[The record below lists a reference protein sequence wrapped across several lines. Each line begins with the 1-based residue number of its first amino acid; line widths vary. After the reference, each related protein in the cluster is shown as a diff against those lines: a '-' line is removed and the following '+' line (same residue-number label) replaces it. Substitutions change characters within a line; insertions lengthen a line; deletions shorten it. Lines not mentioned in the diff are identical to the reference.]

1 MNNLMTN
8 NIDDLKQLN
17 NLPVELDSPKTDISI
32 HDGVISAQRVAVK
45 RNEAE
50 IMRKIEILARVN
62 GPRYYYSWEVN
73 DKNSRTGK
81 NKIEGGNITLAMDL
95 ARLYGNNQNDI
106 RVTDNGDHWVFYAR
120 FVDLETGYSLTKAFQ
135 QRKSQSTF
143 NTKDADRKLD
153 IAFQIGQS
161 KAQRNVILAALNTFR
176 DFALVCSKS
185 ALFEK
190 VSAKPKEFIEA
201 IKNDVQELGFDISRV
216 ETNLGLASQ
225 KWDNTM
231 IAKVWAEVQTI
242 KDGVAT
248 FDDIYPSK
256 KETVIDDKP
265 KDLNALKEKFSA
277 PAPVEVKSEPVKEDQ
292 KPSAPNIQV
301 WIKLNKDI
309 KAAINKAKTSD
320 EVNTLIN
327 STHKVTLSDMQK
339 SQPDFYNE
347 IMDYA
352 MDKQASFH
360 ERGTKLSQTDLL
372 NNN

>member
-1 MNNLMTN
+1 MTT

-17 NLPVELDSPKTDISI
+17 NLTEEIDAPKTDISI
-32 HDGVISAQRVAVK
+32 YDGVISAQRVAVK

-73 DKNSRTGK
+73 DKNSKSGK
-81 NKIEGGNITLAMDL
+81 NRIEGGNIKLAMDL

-106 RVTDNGDHWVFYAR
+106 RVIDNGDHWIFYAR

-161 KAQRNVILAALNTFR
+161 KAQRNVILAALNTFS
-176 DFALVCSKS
+176 DFAMVCSKS

-201 IKNDVQELGFDISRV
+201 IKNDVQELGFDFNRV
-216 ETNLGLASQ
+216 EANIGLAAQ
-225 KWDNTM
+225 KWDNTI

-256 KETVIDDKP
+256 KETIDDKP
-265 KDLNALKEKFSA
+265 KTLDALKEKFA
-277 PAPVEVKSEPVKEDQ
+277 TPAPEPLARKEETIVKEETVIVKPEQ
-292 KPSAPNIQV
+292 KANPAIKL
-301 WIKLNKDI
+301 WIKQVNDI
-309 KAAINKAKTSD
+309 KAALNKAKTTD
-320 EVNTLIN
+320 EIDKLI
-327 STHKVTLSDMQK
+327 STTHKVTLADMQK
-339 SQPDFYNE
+339 DQPDFYAQV
-347 IMDYA
+347 IDYA
-352 MDKQASFH
+352 MDMQSA
-360 ERGTKLSQTDLL
+360 LAQTP
-372 NNN
+372 